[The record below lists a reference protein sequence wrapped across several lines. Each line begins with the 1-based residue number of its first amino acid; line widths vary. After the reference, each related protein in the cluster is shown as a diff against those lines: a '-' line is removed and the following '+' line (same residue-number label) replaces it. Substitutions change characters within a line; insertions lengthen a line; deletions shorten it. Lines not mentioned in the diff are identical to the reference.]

1 MKCLCCGKETEFPVC
16 ETCLKQTELR
26 ALADAVAA
34 YAPWDGENA
43 LWNEIAAALTDQRNF
58 HDLAFVL
65 AEELPSPQKEY
76 VQLRTVAANKTFFP
90 VASRIWL
97 YKTAPVCLAG
107 GLKVAEENNVLSWL
121 LSAKSGD
128 YAYPDAEVYA
138 ERLLSA
144 AEKTFFHYHILIDY
158 YSKTRRNDLAAP
170 LIEEARPLCK
180 TDAETETL
188 QKLTSENEQRRQK
201 PYLPAPKVNKDAVQ
215 GAYKA
220 FLATL
225 GIEVQTQAEI
235 KKAKE
240 PIPKEDYP
248 EPKEH
253 AAADFDSFVAFDLET
268 TGRGRYDNIIEI
280 GAVKV
285 VNGKVSEEAAFC
297 FQTFVKPMDKK
308 ISPEITAL
316 TGITPEDVQNAPSNK
331 EALAAFLD
339 FTGDSILLGFNCM
352 AFDSGYLTRAG
363 RYAHL
368 IIENEYFDVM
378 RYAKRRK
385 TDLGLPGDKSSLAAL
400 AEFFG
405 IENPRAHRAL
415 ADAITTA
422 RVFLKLKEKDASA
435 GTDVLP
441 DLYELLAD
449 P

>member
-16 ETCLKQTELR
+16 EACLKKTDLR
-26 ALADAVAA
+26 ALADAIAA

-58 HDLAFVL
+58 RDLAFVL
-65 AEELPSPQKEY
+65 AEKLPSPQKEY
-76 VQLRTVAANKTFFP
+76 VQLKTVAANKTFFP
-90 VASRIWL
+90 VAGRPWL
-97 YKTAPVCLAG
+97 YETAPVFLAG
-107 GLKVAEENNVLSWL
+107 GLTGAEENNVLSWL
-121 LSAKSGD
+121 LSAKAGD
-128 YAYPDAEVYA
+128 YAYPDAEAYA
-138 ERLLSA
+138 GRLRSA
-144 AEKTFFHYHILIDY
+144 AEKNFFHYHILIDY
-158 YSKTRRNDLAAP
+158 YSKTRRNNLAAS

-235 KKAKE
+235 KKTKE

-285 VNGKVSEEAAFC
+285 VNGKVSEEASFC

-308 ISPEITAL
+308 ITPEITAL
-316 TGITPEDVQNAPSNK
+316 TGITPEDVQNAPANK
-331 EALAAFLD
+331 EALAAFLN
-339 FTGDSILLGFNCM
+339 FAGDNILLGFNCM
-352 AFDSGYLTRAG
+352 AFDSRYLTRAG
-363 RYAHL
+363 RYAH
-368 IIENEYFDVM
+368 IIIKNEYFDVM

-385 TDLGLPGDKSSLAAL
+385 TDFGLPGGKLSLAAL
-400 AEFFG
+400 AESFG
-405 IENPRAHRAL
+405 TENPRAHRAL
-415 ADAITTA
+415 ADALTTA
-422 RVFLKLKEKDASA
+422 RLFLKLRGDASA
-435 GTDVLP
+435 ESTSLP
-441 DLYELLAD
+441 DLDDLLAD
-449 P
+449 L

>member
-16 ETCLKQTELR
+16 EACLKQTELR

-58 HDLAFVL
+58 RDLAFVL

-76 VQLRTVAANKTFFP
+76 VKIRTIVGNYKTFP
-90 VASRIWL
+90 KESRAWL
-97 YKTAPVCLAG
+97 YQTAPACFEG
-107 GLKVAEENNVLSWL
+107 GLTATEENNMLSWL
-121 LSAKSGD
+121 LSAKVGD
-128 YAYPDAEVYA
+128 YAYPEAEMYA
-138 ERLLSA
+138 EKLLIA
-144 AEKTFFHYHILIDY
+144 HKKNVFHYSALIDY
-158 YSKTRRNDLAAP
+158 YIKTRRNDLAAS
-170 LIEEARPLCK
+170 LIKEARPLCK
-180 TDAETETL
+180 TDAETEAL
-188 QKLTSENEQRRQK
+188 QKLAAENEKRRQK
-201 PYLPAPKVNKDAVQ
+201 PYLPAPKENKEAAQ
-215 GAYKA
+215 ESYKA

-225 GIEVQTQAEI
+225 GIDVQTQTDI

-240 PIPKEDYP
+240 PIPREDYP
-248 EPKEH
+248 APMERI
-253 AAADFDSFVAFDLET
+253 AADFDTFVAFDLET
-268 TGRGRYDNIIEI
+268 TGRGHFDNIIEI

-285 VNGKVSEEAAFC
+285 ENGAVSEKAAFC

-308 ISPEITAL
+308 ITPEITAL

-385 TDLGLPGDKSSLAAL
+385 NDLGLPGDKSSLAAF

-415 ADAITTA
+415 ADALTTA

-435 GTDVLP
+435 DADALP
-441 DLYELLAD
+441 NLNELLAD
-449 P
+449 L